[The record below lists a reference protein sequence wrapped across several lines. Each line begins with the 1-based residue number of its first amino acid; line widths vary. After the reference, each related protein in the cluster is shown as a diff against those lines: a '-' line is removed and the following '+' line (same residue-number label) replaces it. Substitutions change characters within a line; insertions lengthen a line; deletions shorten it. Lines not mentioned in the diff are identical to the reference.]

1 MLGVMAEKL
10 EALLKKQ
17 IQTTGPM
24 NVGAFMAQAL
34 GHPEHGYY
42 MGRDPFGVA
51 GDFTTA
57 PEISQMFGE
66 MIGAWIADIWAQMG
80 APKKFILLEC
90 GPGRGTLMADALRA
104 TKNVRGFHAALK
116 LHFLETSPAMKAA
129 QEKAVQSY
137 NPAWHEGLDTVP
149 DDLPLIVI
157 GNEFL
162 DALPVRQ
169 LQKTKN
175 GWAERMVGL
184 NDSGDFCFSLVPYIG
199 AAPDAPGAAAEGHI
213 FEFSPAQ
220 VSFVTEIC
228 RRIKRQGGAAL
239 FIDYGE
245 NESKYGESLQAI
257 ADHKVV
263 SIFDHVGEA
272 DISANV
278 DFGAMAQAASKEGA
292 AVFGPVAQGDF
303 LNNLGIEQRAEVLM
317 KAAKTQAQKEDIE
330 KALHRLCDSG
340 EMGAMFKAIGFAH
353 GKALNPAGF

>member
-1 MLGVMAEKL
+1 MAEKL
-10 EALLKKQ
+10 KEILKKQ
-17 IQTTGPM
+17 IRSVGPM

-42 MGRDPFGVA
+42 MNRDPFGVV

-66 MIGAWIADIWAQMG
+66 MIGAWVADIWTQTG
-80 APKKFILLEC
+80 APEKFILLEC

-104 TKNVRGFHAALK
+104 TKNVKGFHAALS
-116 LHFLETSPAMKAA
+116 LHFLETSPALRAM
-129 QEKAVQSY
+129 QEKALSSY
-137 NPAWHEGLDTVP
+137 CPVWHESPDTIP
-149 DDLPLIVI
+149 ENLPLIVI

-169 LQKTKN
+169 LQKTKT
-175 GWAERMVGL
+175 GWVERVVGL
-184 NDSGDFCFSLVPYIG
+184 DERGDFCFSLIPYIG
-199 AAPDAPGAAAEGHI
+199 TAPDGPGAAAEGHV

-220 VSFVTEIC
+220 VSFVSEIC
-228 RRIKRQGGAAL
+228 QRIKRQGGAAL

-263 SIFDHVGEA
+263 SIFESIGEA

-278 DFGAMAQAASKEGA
+278 DFGAIVQAVKKEGVS
-292 AVFGPVAQGDF
+292 VFGPVEQGDF
-303 LNNLGIEQRAEVLM
+303 LKNLGIEQRAAMLM
-317 KAAKTQAQKEDIE
+317 KAAANASQKEDIE

-340 EMGAMFKAIGFAH
+340 QMGSMFKAIGFVH
-353 GKALNPAGF
+353 GKAIRPAGF